1 MAIWVI
7 CMSPR
12 CGAHRTV
19 ASIGSNLSVAQQV
32 ARIKRKIRAI
42 APAIKPAVQKVIEA
56 DAAAL
61 VKMQKRF
68 APVDEG
74 DLRDD
79 IHATPLKAGRIGVIV
94 HSDDWKSRWIE
105 FGTEKMRA
113 HPFFFPPWRSMKRAI
128 KSNIGKATR
137 AAGKRAVK

>member
-1 MAIWVI
+1 M
-7 CMSPR
+7 
-12 CGAHRTV
+12 
-19 ASIGSNLSVAQQV
+19 
-32 ARIKRKIRAI
+32 
-42 APAIKPAVQKVIEA
+42 IEA